1 MAASLMRKGWTYCQE
16 NPDQAQVIIV
26 NTCGFI
32 SSAKKEAVDTLLEI
46 TQRYPEKQVIAAGC
60 MAQRYP
66 EELKESMPELAAV
79 FGNSAPEL
87 IADLLGNPLEGQVFV
102 PQSPSAYPMREQL
115 LSFKG
120 SAYVKIAEG
129 CNNNC
134 RYCAIP
140 LIRGAVKSRPIA
152 DILKEI
158 RLLLKQDVFEF
169 NLVAQDL
176 SHFGVD
182 RDQGDL
188 LELLKEIST
197 MEGKFWVRLL
207 YIHPDHFPL
216 EILELMKKDPR
227 ILPYFDIPFQH
238 SHDRVLRGMGRKG
251 NREVYLQ
258 LLSTIRKEIP
268 EAVFRST
275 FLAGF
280 TGENRKTEADLIR
293 FQEEARFD
301 WLGIFVYSPEEDT
314 PAYDESRS
322 IRGWLERKRGKKI
335 KERVESR
342 QNEIMTENL
351 NRFIGKEY
359 TLLIEEEIPE
369 EDLFLARGYMQAP
382 EVDGLT
388 VLHGENLKTGDRV
401 RARVIKVNGAD
412 LEAFLV
418 E

>member
-1 MAASLMRKGWTYCQE
+1 MAASLIRKGWTYCQE
-16 NPDQAQVIIV
+16 NPEEAQVIIV

-32 SSAKKEAVDTLLEI
+32 ASAKKEAVDTLLEI
-46 TQRYPEKQVIAAGC
+46 TQKFPDKQVVAAGC

-66 EELKESMPELAAV
+66 EELKKSMPELSAI

-87 IADLLGNPLEGQVFV
+87 IADLLGNPLSGQVFV
-102 PQSPSAYPMREQL
+102 PESPSAYPMRETL

-120 SAYVKIAEG
+120 SAYVKVAEG

-152 DILKEI
+152 DIVNEI
-158 RLLLKQDVFEF
+158 KLLLRQDVFEF

-182 RDQGDL
+182 SDQGDL
-188 LELLKEIST
+188 QELLQAICAI
-197 MEGKFWVRLL
+197 EGDFWIRLL

-216 EILELMKKDPR
+216 GILEIMKKDPR

-238 SHDRVLRGMGRKG
+238 SHPRVLRTMGRKG
-251 NREVYLQ
+251 NREDYLA
-258 LLSTIRKEIP
+258 LLQQIREEIP
-268 EAVFRST
+268 EAAIRST

-280 TGENRKTEADLIR
+280 TGENKKTEAELTR

-301 WLGIFVYSPEEDT
+301 WLGVFVYSPEEDT

-322 IRGWLERKRGKKI
+322 LRGRLERRRGRKI
-335 KERVESR
+335 KEQVEAR
-342 QNEIMTENL
+342 QNVIMTENL
-351 NRFIGKEY
+351 NRFVGKEY
-359 TLLIEEEIPE
+359 IFLIEEEIPE

-388 VLHGENLKTGDRV
+388 VIHGENLKTGDRV

-412 LEAFLV
+412 LEAFIV